1 MEYQDQLSP
10 RRLWNSLH
18 RIQNVLGIEGDAMAE
33 MMSLTEV
40 DFLKL
45 KSTGEEPRVT
55 STMDLTKSLN
65 IGFDALMCGDIDYK
79 TLAKQY
85 FGKLDAIPEKYSVGA
100 FSRRRLAIT
109 LLDYVESRFGLER
122 RALMLRRFQMNE
134 AMLSNPDAEIN
145 MCFGTDVIDL
155 MYNIHK
161 DEALITE
168 MGEFSV
174 VSNRDSAIADY
185 LSTARSIA
193 EVYEMVGEANSKFFE
208 RNYRWKIKSL
218 TQDGCIMSG
227 QPSEELKGLFSER
240 YRINPVACLLRKG
253 YFISYPIYAG
263 FRPSIVTKTA
273 CVCDGDPECLYE
285 IQFMQPSVEAESSAA
300 RA

>member
-1 MEYQDQLSP
+1 MEHHDQLSP

-18 RIQNVLGIEGDAMAE
+18 QIQNVLGIQMDAMAE

-40 DFLKL
+40 DFLKM
-45 KSTGEEPRVT
+45 KMTGEEPRVT
-55 STMDLTKSLN
+55 STMGLTKSLN

-79 TLAKQY
+79 TLARQY
-85 FGKLDAIPEKYSVGA
+85 FGKLDSIPEKYSVGA

-134 AMLSNPDAEIN
+134 AMLADPDAEIN

-155 MYNIHK
+155 MYKIHQ
-161 DEALITE
+161 DETLITE

-174 VSNRDSAIADY
+174 ISNRDSAVAEY
-185 LSTARSIA
+185 LSTARTVSEI
-193 EVYEMVGEANSKFFE
+193 YEMVGEANSKFFE
-208 RNYRWKIKSL
+208 KNYQWKIKSL
-218 TQDGCIMSG
+218 SRDGCTMSG
-227 QPSEELKGLFSER
+227 QPNSELKGLFSER
-240 YRINPVACLLRKG
+240 YRTNPVACLLRKG

-285 IQFMQPSVEAESSAA
+285 IQFRQPSFEPESPAA